1 MALFKMGV
9 AVDIHNHQ
17 FRHGT
22 QVSAKTG
29 AYDAGTPSPTISITN
44 ATSYMNIIAGAGDKF
59 TIGPSTHADNYGAKQ
74 ELTVSSIA
82 SALNSITFTE
92 NIIYSFSA
100 GDPIIGYG
108 TYFPAVWDVQQKTNT
123 TVTPYNL
130 YRLKNTN
137 ELISDDGV
145 DDMYAF
151 KFKTIRTSAGAVVY
165 KIKQAFGND
174 ILIPSVYYK
183 LGGFY
188 KISSSGL
195 TLGSIT
201 DLYISNIGETTEL
214 LRTANMTP
222 GVSNYVDSWTEFTAI
237 SSYISSNLFSQTQL
251 NAMVLMA
258 EVYLIS
264 PDSQSQVTLWLDSL
278 YLEHAKGTANESS
291 GVYTFTDYPTAG
303 SQKWRRTSF
312 QRSNT
317 LADGSEKVFN
327 ANGRRSSKWEFS
339 CEFENV
345 SDTFLKQLRILEHW
359 QNAGNKLVF
368 HTNETPGS
376 IHPPIMTGYV
386 DIPDDNQL
394 IWSLGK
400 VSFPFSFREAR

>member
-29 AYDAGTPSPTISITN
+29 AYDAGTPSPTILITN
-44 ATSYMNIIAGAGDKF
+44 ATSYMNIIAGAGDKM

-74 ELTVSSIA
+74 ELTISSIT
-82 SALNSITFTE
+82 SALNSVTFTE

-100 GDPIIGYG
+100 GDPMVGYG
-108 TYFPAVWDVQQKTNT
+108 TYFPDAWDVLQKDTL

-130 YRLKNTN
+130 YRLNNISETV
-137 ELISDDGV
+137 SDDGV
-145 DDMYAF
+145 DDMYAW
-151 KFKTIRTSAGAVVY
+151 KMKVNGAIPAVY
-165 KIKQAFGND
+165 NVKQTFGSD
-174 ILIPSVYYK
+174 ILIPSTIYN

-188 KISSSGL
+188 KISYSTVTAPIL
-195 TLGSIT
+195 TA
-201 DLYISNIGETTEL
+201 LYVTNTGETTEL
-214 LRTANMTP
+214 IATSSLSP
-222 GVSNYVDSWTEFTAI
+222 GSSGVVSSWTEFSAVA
-237 SSYISSNLFSQTQL
+237 SSNSFSQTQL
-251 NAMVLMA
+251 DAMVLI
-258 EVYLIS
+258 VKTYITLNGIS
-264 PDSQSQVTLWLDSL
+264 SVTLWLDSL
-278 YLEHAKGTANESS
+278 YLEHAKGTTNESS

-368 HTNETPGS
+368 HTNEEPSS
-376 IHPPIMTGYV
+376 IHPPIMVGYME
-386 DIPDDNQL
+386 IPSDEQILWD
-394 IWSLGK
+394 LGK
-400 VSFPFSFREAR
+400 VSFQMTFRESR